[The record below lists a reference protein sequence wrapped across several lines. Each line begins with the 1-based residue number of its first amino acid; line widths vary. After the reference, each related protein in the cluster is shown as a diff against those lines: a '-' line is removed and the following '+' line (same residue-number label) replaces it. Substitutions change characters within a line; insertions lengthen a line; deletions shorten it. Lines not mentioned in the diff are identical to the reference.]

1 MGSFKLMIKNIL
13 FDLGGVLLNLDQNKT
28 ISAFENLGIELE
40 QVNLHA
46 GLFTDFETG
55 KCSADFFL
63 ESLKKLIPTPIA
75 SDLLVNAWNAMLLD
89 FPAFRIE
96 ILKELQKEYQLFL
109 FSNTNSI
116 HIAAVINDTDRQF
129 GKGVFESMFNGVYY
143 SHEIGLRKPD
153 VIAFEK
159 VLELADIKGH
169 ETIFIDDSPAN
180 ISGAQK
186 AGIHTVLAKHAIEKN
201 FVAIIKA
208 FATSV

>member
-1 MGSFKLMIKNIL
+1 MIKNIL

-55 KCSADFFL
+55 KCNADFFIA
-63 ESLKKLIPTPIA
+63 SLKQHLPTA
-75 SDLLVNAWNAMLLD
+75 VDSSTLVNAWNAMLLD

-96 ILKELQKEYQLFL
+96 LLKELQKDYQLFL

-116 HIAAVINDTDRQF
+116 HIEAVLNLTDEQF

-159 VLELADIKGH
+159 VLELAKINAA
-169 ETIFIDDSPAN
+169 ETIFIDDSPTN
-180 ISGAQK
+180 ISGAQA
-186 AGIHTVLAKHAIEKN
+186 AGLHTVLAKHAIETN
-201 FVAIIKA
+201 FVSIIKE
-208 FATSV
+208 FASRV